1 VTEHAPTGRFI
12 VFEGIDGSGKT
23 TQLQRLAEWLPNS
36 GLMPSGALLHV
47 TREPGGTALG
57 QSLRQLLLHPPDGT
71 APCPIAELLL
81 YAADRAQHV
90 ETVIRPALAAGDWVL
105 CDRFTGSTVAYQG
118 YGRGLSPRVIT
129 KLERIATGGLRP
141 DLTIWLKL
149 PVAESLRRRG
159 DRPADR
165 IEASGEAFLQR
176 VGDGF
181 AHLALQRDWQRVNAM
196 QSVDEVAKDCSR
208 LVGDFLRV
216 TLAPRVA
223 ALQALKLPELLERF
237 SRGEVIAATDPALL
251 ELHATATAHRGQLA
265 AAAGVS
271 PGAKATG
278 TLRAVLAAVGWRLER
293 AGRIKARGGNR
304 DAYAYTARR
313 KA

>member
-1 VTEHAPTGRFI
+1 MTEHAPTGRFI

-47 TREPGGTALG
+47 TREPGSTALG
-57 QSLRQLLLHPPDGT
+57 QSLRQLLLHPPAGT

-105 CDRFTGSTVAYQG
+105 CDRFTGSTAAYQG
-118 YGRGLSPRVIT
+118 YGRGFSPRVIT
-129 KLERIATGGLRP
+129 ELEWIATGGLRP

-165 IEASGEAFLQR
+165 IEASGEEFLQR
-176 VGDGF
+176 VRDGF
-181 AHLALQRDWQRVNAM
+181 THLALQRDWQRVNAM
-196 QSVDEVAKDCSR
+196 QSVDDVAKDCSR
-208 LVGDFLRV
+208 LVGDFLRRE
-216 TLAPRVA
+216 A
-223 ALQALKLPELLERF
+223 
-237 SRGEVIAATDPALL
+237 
-251 ELHATATAHRGQLA
+251 
-265 AAAGVS
+265 
-271 PGAKATG
+271 
-278 TLRAVLAAVGWRLER
+278 
-293 AGRIKARGGNR
+293 
-304 DAYAYTARR
+304 
-313 KA
+313 